1 MALVP
6 RAGAAPP
13 TAVKPQGYEQLLE
26 IIFTDCTSSRRSGWL
41 DDDECFCSSVIVV
54 PVVAVLVVEPVAVVP
69 VVVPDELELDD
80 EVSRPVTVTRW
91 PTCAERSLELPSS
104 FQVDAADVDIVP
116 LVSDP
121 AVVPVVVVP
130 VVPVVPAVVVV
141 VVEPPVMLVSTRAFE
156 RM

>member
-1 MALVP
+1 M
-6 RAGAAPP
+6 GGPP
-13 TAVKPQGYEQLLE
+13 AHSGEAQGYEQLLE

-54 PVVAVLVVEPVAVVP
+54 PVVVVLVVEPVAVVP
-69 VVVPDELELDD
+69 VVMPDELELD
-80 EVSRPVTVTRW
+80 EASRPVTVTRW

-104 FQVDAADVDIVP
+104 FQVDAGAVDIVP
-116 LVSDP
+116 FVSDP